1 MNMLL
6 LYPSETKVDTARNQ
20 DMLDFYMEKTGS
32 VSAEHLQ
39 HKLQLYNDATD
50 EKRRDDEYMCDLTK
64 EFQSGAEPTAVVNE
78 GRAGYTEYFER
89 WVDNDEDDHRR
100 TSNELWEENS
110 RSAAEE
116 QRLAAERNASAA
128 TRTNQD
134 DGETTGAKPD
144 GADTAVWLVATRPPS
159 EPGHFWHDRAQRP
172 TTFGWQRHENPA
184 KVRRFLD
191 EVSAIT
197 GTSDAWTGLRG

>member
-50 EKRRDDEYMCDLTK
+50 EMRRDDEYMCDLTK
-64 EFQSGAEPTAVVNE
+64 KFQSGAEPTAVVNE

-89 WVDNDEDDHRR
+89 WVDNDEDDDRR

-128 TRTNQD
+128 IPGQL
-134 DGETTGAKPD
+134 KM
-144 GADTAVWLVATRPPS
+144 TARRRAPIPTAPRHRRPM
-159 EPGHFWHDRAQRP
+159 W
-172 TTFGWQRHENPA
+172 
-184 KVRRFLD
+184 
-191 EVSAIT
+191 
-197 GTSDAWTGLRG
+197 